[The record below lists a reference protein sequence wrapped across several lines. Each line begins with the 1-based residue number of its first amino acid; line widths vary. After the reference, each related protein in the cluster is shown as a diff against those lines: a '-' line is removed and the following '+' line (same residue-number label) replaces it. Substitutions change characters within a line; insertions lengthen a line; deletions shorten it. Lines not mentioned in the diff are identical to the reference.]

1 MLVDQYGVGFHEGG
15 LIQSALFVQRPLRI
29 QRRQAAEAG
38 RGDRLPVVLVGDI
51 TGGEH
56 ALDRSLR
63 GAAAEPGADLQ
74 VTVVHRQLALEPRS
88 AEHTSELQSLMRI
101 SFAAFC
107 LKQHNN
113 ESSLNSSQY
122 FETIMQNAYTTIT

>member
-1 MLVDQYGVGFHEGG
+1 MKPAVPARRSSDLGTNENLYSEVVVLEQCEVLGLYILIVDQDVVGLHEGG
-15 LIQSALFVQRPLRI
+15 LLQSALFVQKPLRI
-29 QRRQAAEAG
+29 QRRHAAEAG

-74 VTVVHRQLALEPRS
+74 VTDRKSTRLTPV
-88 AEHTSELQSLMRI
+88 T
-101 SFAAFC
+101 
-107 LKQHNN
+107 
-113 ESSLNSSQY
+113 
-122 FETIMQNAYTTIT
+122 NAHI

>member
-1 MLVDQYGVGFHEGG
+1 MLFLMRRRPPRSTRTDSLFPYTTLFRS
-15 LIQSALFVQRPLRI
+15 IQSALFVQKPLRI
-29 QRRQAAEAG
+29 QRRHAAEAG

-74 VTVVHRQLALEPRS
+74 VTVVHRQLALEQAGVGRMS
-88 AEHTSELQSLMRI
+88 DGDE
-101 SFAAFC
+101 
-107 LKQHNN
+107 
-113 ESSLNSSQY
+113 
-122 FETIMQNAYTTIT
+122 ETVHVDLEIGRAHV